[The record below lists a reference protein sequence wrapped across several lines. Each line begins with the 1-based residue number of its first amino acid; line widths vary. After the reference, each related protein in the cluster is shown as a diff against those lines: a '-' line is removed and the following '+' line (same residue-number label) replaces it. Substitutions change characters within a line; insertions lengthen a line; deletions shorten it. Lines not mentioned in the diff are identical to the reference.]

1 MKNSGAIID
10 VDFNFGLSLFSYN
23 KTKFEKFGVKYKVE
37 TYIIM
42 FIKYEVI
49 SYIKEK

>member
-1 MKNSGAIID
+1 MTGAIIS
-10 VDFNFGLSLFSYN
+10 VKLSLGLSLFSYN
-23 KTKFEKFGVKYKVE
+23 KTKFEKFDTKYKIE

-49 SYIKEK
+49 SYVK